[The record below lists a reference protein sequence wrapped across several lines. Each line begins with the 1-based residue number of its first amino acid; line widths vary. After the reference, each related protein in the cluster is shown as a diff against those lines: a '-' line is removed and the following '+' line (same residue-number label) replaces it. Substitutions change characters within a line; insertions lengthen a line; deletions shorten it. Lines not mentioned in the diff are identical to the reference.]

1 MLKFMLTLSALLGA
15 LFSAPLFAL
24 TNSTPALD
32 ADWTPVV
39 QIRTEAPDSSGE
51 SIPGYCNATFIAKNI
66 VVTAAHCVKLA
77 YISKDNLINVQVGY
91 YKHITRPDGQVVRV
105 GYVPKSKF
113 DRHVNIELP
122 KSLTDKIASRG
133 EKAQIGPEE
142 DFAILWWNEATPE
155 ISDMNFATP
164 VTLAEH
170 TQITKNIKAYPL
182 KVVSINLFSEM
193 STDTKRMAD
202 LNNFKWNNGYVHSK
216 STSRVEEGDSGA
228 PLFVTING
236 AKKIFGVVKGKA
248 STVFDNW
255 DVYPAIHS
263 HLCVLNKKMPTD
275 MKIKTCL

>member
-1 MLKFMLTLSALLGA
+1 MLKFTLALCL
-15 LFSAPLFAL
+15 LFSTPLFAL

-32 ADWTPVV
+32 AEWTPVV
-39 QIRTEAPDSSGE
+39 QIKSEAPDSTGE
-51 SIPGYCNATFIAKNI
+51 SIPGYCNATFIAKN
-66 VVTAAHCVKLA
+66 VLVTAAHCVKLA
-77 YISKDNLINVQVGY
+77 YISKENLINVQVGY
-91 YKHITRPDGQVVRV
+91 YKHITRPDGQIVRV
-105 GYVPKSKF
+105 GYVTKNKF

-122 KSLTDKIASRG
+122 KSLADKIASRG
-133 EKAQIGPEE
+133 EKVQIGPDE

-164 VTLAEH
+164 VSLAEH
-170 TQITKNIKAYPL
+170 NQIIKNIKAYPL
-182 KVVSINLFSEM
+182 KAVSVNLLSVM
-193 STDTKRMAD
+193 STDTKRMSD
-202 LNNFKWNNGYVHSK
+202 LSTYKWNNGYIHSK

-275 MKIKTCL
+275 MKIKVCL